1 MALSLPGAL
10 VMTLIGGALFVGLWW
25 GSLLACVASSIG
37 ATAAF
42 LAARFLFRDWVQ
54 SRFGE
59 RVRRL
64 LRLLIVAFPMR
75 AQSQQPRGEF
85 PLVTANGLDGF
96 SAQGVAPR
104 IRDDSVQ
111 VTGDWLGIKRLF
123 FIFASNL

>member
-25 GSLLACVASSIG
+25 VSLLACVASSIG

-64 LRLLIVAFPMR
+64 LRF
-75 AQSQQPRGEF
+75 
-85 PLVTANGLDGF
+85 
-96 SAQGVAPR
+96 
-104 IRDDSVQ
+104 
-111 VTGDWLGIKRLF
+111 
-123 FIFASNL
+123 